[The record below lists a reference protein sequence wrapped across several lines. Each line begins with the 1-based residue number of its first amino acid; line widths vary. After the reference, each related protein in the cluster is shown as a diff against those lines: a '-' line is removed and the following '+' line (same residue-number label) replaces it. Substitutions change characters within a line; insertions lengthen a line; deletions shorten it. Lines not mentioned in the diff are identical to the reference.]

1 MNIETFEKII
11 KISNWNDKLYVEIE
25 TKDNSYNCYDNVMFG
40 FDKLSFID
48 DNNKLIILNIEDVT
62 GVKVA
67 DV

>member
-1 MNIETFEKII
+1 
-11 KISNWNDKLYVEIE
+11 
-25 TKDNSYNCYDNVMFG
+25 MFG

>member
-25 TKDNSYNCYDNVMFG
+25 TKDNSYKCYDTVMFG

>member
-25 TKDNSYNCYDNVMFG
+25 TKDNSYKCYGTVMFG

-62 GVKVA
+62 GVKVS